1 MRAGK
6 EQKRLQGKRSNLRR
20 ILLGAG
26 WWLMLLLAAL
36 VAVYAVAFLI
46 VPTLGSPDLKA
57 KFAQMPIAIWSH
69 LLGGAVALVCGPWQ
83 FRAGLR
89 AANPGF
95 HRLTGRVYAL
105 AVAVGG
111 LGGLAMAIFSDGGY
125 VTHFGFGMLAISWL
139 FTLTVAYRAIR
150 RRDFNTHRAW
160 MIRNFSLTFAAVT
173 LRLYL
178 TVAGAAGIPFLT
190 AYRVISWLAWVPNL
204 IIVEWRLQREARSRD
219 PIPSKSV
226 EHSNA

>member
-1 MRAGK
+1 MM
-6 EQKRLQGKRSNLRR
+6 
-20 ILLGAG
+20 

-36 VAVYAVAFLI
+36 VAVYAVAFLF
-46 VPTLGSPDLKA
+46 VPTMGSPDLRA
-57 KFAQMPIAIWSH
+57 KFARMPVATWSH

-83 FRAGLR
+83 FRAALR
-89 AANPGF
+89 DAHPGF
-95 HRLTGRVYAL
+95 HRLMGRVYVL

-111 LGGLAMAIFSDGGY
+111 LAGLAMAFVSDGGY
-125 VTHFGFGMLAISWL
+125 VTHFGFGMLAVSWL
-139 FTLTVAYRAIR
+139 VTLAVAFRAIR
-150 RRDFNTHRAW
+150 RRDFETHRAW

-178 TVAGAAGIPFLT
+178 AVAGAAGIPFET

-204 IIVEWRLQREARSRD
+204 MIVEWRLRREDRSRD
-219 PIPSKSV
+219 LTPSKSV

>member
-1 MRAGK
+1 
-6 EQKRLQGKRSNLRR
+6 
-20 ILLGAG
+20 
-26 WWLMLLLAAL
+26 MLLLAAL

-46 VPTLGSPDLKA
+46 VPTLGPSDLKA
-57 KFAQMPIAIWSH
+57 KFARMPIATWSH

-83 FRAGLR
+83 FRAALR
-89 AANPGF
+89 DAYPRI
-95 HRLTGRVYAL
+95 HRLVGRVYVL

-111 LGGLAMAIFSDGGY
+111 LGGLAMAVVSDGGY

-139 FTLTVAYRAIR
+139 FTLAVAFRAIR

-178 TVAGAAGIPFLT
+178 AAAGAAGIPFLT

-204 IIVEWRLQREARSRD
+204 MVVEWFLQRETRS
-219 PIPSKSV
+219 
-226 EHSNA
+226 